1 MRVLE
6 EGKILIMFAAK
17 LSLRNF
23 SCVRRQHLQVGASS
37 SLAAGNLMIRNVTVL
52 SESLSVGCNRWM
64 SSTPMMESE
73 AEEESHFALILGK
86 PGGGKGTISGK
97 ILKDFPQF
105 HHVSTGD
112 LLRSHVR
119 NETKLGLQAAQY
131 MKEGK
136 LVPDELMIGLVVEES
151 TPILEKGESLLLDGF
166 PRTVGQAEALEKS
179 VHVDMV
185 VNLDIPNETIIERLT
200 DRWIHEP
207 SGRIYSYSYKPPKVE
222 GIDDE
227 TGEPLVQRHDDKPE
241 TVRARLEL
249 YDESTSPLVQY
260 YESNGVLKSFR
271 GTQSD
276 VIYPEVKK
284 WLQSCF
290 DQ

>member
-1 MRVLE
+1 
-6 EGKILIMFAAK
+6 MFAAK
-17 LSLRNF
+17 QSLRTF
-23 SCVRRQHLQVGASS
+23 SFIRRQQSAP
-37 SLAAGNLMIRNVTVL
+37 GNLFVRHVTIV
-52 SESLSVGCNRWM
+52 SESLPIGSKRSM
-64 SSTPMMESE
+64 SSTSMMEAE
-73 AEEESHFALILGK
+73 AEEESRFALILGK

-119 NETKLGLQAAQY
+119 NETNLGLEAAQY

-151 TPILEKGESLLLDGF
+151 TPFLDKGESLLLDGF

-207 SGRIYSYSYKPPKVE
+207 SGRIYSYSYKPPKVK
-222 GIDDE
+222 GFDDE

-241 TVRARLEL
+241 TVRARLQL
-249 YDESTSPLVQY
+249 YDDATSPLVQY
-260 YESNGVLKSFR
+260 YESNGVLKSFQ

-276 VIYPEVKK
+276 VIYPEVKE
-284 WLQSCF
+284 WLKSCF
-290 DQ
+290 DE

>member
-1 MRVLE
+1 
-6 EGKILIMFAAK
+6 MFAAK
-17 LSLRNF
+17 QSLRNY
-23 SCVRRQHLQVGASS
+23 SRCAVSS
-37 SLAAGNLMIRNVTVL
+37 SWAAQSHLFSKNSTVV
-52 SESLSVGCNRWM
+52 SKSLSAG
-64 SSTPMMESE
+64 SSRHLFSTSMLE
-73 AEEESHFALILGK
+73 AEAEDESHFALILGK

-97 ILKDFPQF
+97 ILNDFPQF

-119 NETKLGLQAAQY
+119 EETKLGLEAAEY

-151 TPILEKGESLLLDGF
+151 TPYLEKGESLLLDGF
-166 PRTVGQAEALEKS
+166 PRTVGQAEALENS

-185 VNLDIPNETIIERLT
+185 VNLDIPNETIVERLT

-222 GIDDE
+222 GLDDE

-241 TVRARLEL
+241 TVRARLDL
-249 YDESTSPLVQY
+249 YDQSTSPLVQY
-260 YESNGVLKSFR
+260 YEKNGVLKSFK

-284 WLQSCF
+284 WLKSCF
-290 DQ
+290 DDH

>member
-1 MRVLE
+1 
-6 EGKILIMFAAK
+6 MFAAK
-17 LSLRNF
+17 QSVLNYASF
-23 SCVRRQHLQVGASS
+23 RQHIRRGVTSSTTRNLFFRDVGIVSKS
-37 SLAAGNLMIRNVTVL
+37 ISTGNDRP
-52 SESLSVGCNRWM
+52 M
-64 SSTPMMESE
+64 SSAQVME

-97 ILKDFPQF
+97 ILKDFPLF
-105 HHVSTGD
+105 HHISTGD
-112 LLRSHVR
+112 ILRSHVR
-119 NETKLGLQAAQY
+119 EGTGLGLEAAKY

-136 LVPDELMIGLVVEES
+136 LVPDELMIDLVVEES
-151 TPILEKGESLLLDGF
+151 MPYLEKGESLLLDGF

-185 VNLDIPNETIIERLT
+185 VNLEIPNETIVERLT
-200 DRWIHEP
+200 DRWIHES

-222 GIDDE
+222 GIDDK

-241 TVRARLEL
+241 TVQARLEL
-249 YDESTSPLVQY
+249 YDAATSPLVQY
-260 YESNGVLKSFR
+260 YEQNGVLETFR

-276 VIYPEVKK
+276 VIYPEVKN
-284 WLQSCF
+284 WLESCF

>member
-1 MRVLE
+1 
-6 EGKILIMFAAK
+6 MFAAK
-17 LSLRNF
+17 QSLRNYA
-23 SCVRRQHLQVGASS
+23 CRRSAS
-37 SLAAGNLMIRNVTVL
+37 NLLTRNAIV
-52 SESLSVGCNRWM
+52 SKSLSTDNDRPM
-64 SSTPMMESE
+64 SSMMMEAE
-73 AEEESHFALILGK
+73 AEEETHFALILGK

-112 LLRSHVR
+112 LLRSNVR
-119 NETKLGLQAAQY
+119 NGTNLGLEAAQY

-136 LVPDELMIGLVVEES
+136 LVPDKLMIDLVVDES
-151 TPILEKGESLLLDGF
+151 TPYLEKGESLLLDGF
-166 PRTVGQAEALEKS
+166 PRTVGQAQSLENT

-185 VNLDIPNETIIERLT
+185 VNLDVPTEVIVERLT

-207 SGRIYSYSYKPPKVE
+207 SGRIYSYAYKPPKVE

-227 TGEPLVQRHDDKPE
+227 TGEPLVQRPDDRPE
-241 TVRARLEL
+241 TVRARLEQ

-260 YESNGVLKSFR
+260 YEKNGVLKSFQ

-284 WLQSCF
+284 WLKSCF
-290 DQ
+290 EH

>member
-1 MRVLE
+1 
-6 EGKILIMFAAK
+6 MFTAK
-17 LSLRNF
+17 QSLRSF
-23 SCVRRQHLQVGASS
+23 SRIRRQQGVTSS
-37 SLAAGNLMIRNVTVL
+37 TLTAQNLFVRNVAFVSENL
-52 SESLSVGCNRWM
+52 SIGGTRWM
-64 SSTPMMESE
+64 SSTPMMEAE

-119 NETKLGLQAAQY
+119 NETKLGLEAAQY

-151 TPILEKGESLLLDGF
+151 TPFLEKGESLLLDGF
-166 PRTVGQAEALEKS
+166 PRTVGQAKALEES

-185 VNLDIPNETIIERLT
+185 VNLDIPNDTIIERLT

-207 SGRIYSYSYKPPKVE
+207 SGRIYSYSYKPPRVD

-227 TGEPLVQRHDDKPE
+227 TGEPLAQRHDDKPE

-260 YESNGVLKSFR
+260 YERNGVLKSFK

-276 VIYPEVKK
+276 VIYPEVKE
-284 WLQSCF
+284 WLQDCF
-290 DQ
+290 DH

>member
-1 MRVLE
+1 
-6 EGKILIMFAAK
+6 
-17 LSLRNF
+17 
-23 SCVRRQHLQVGASS
+23 
-37 SLAAGNLMIRNVTVL
+37 
-52 SESLSVGCNRWM
+52 M
-64 SSTPMMESE
+64 SSTPMMEAE
-73 AEEESHFALILGK
+73 AEEESRFALILGK

-105 HHVSTGD
+105 HHISTGD

-119 NETKLGLQAAQY
+119 NETKLGLEAAEY

-136 LVPDELMIGLVVEES
+136 LVPDELMIDLVVEES
-151 TPILEKGESLLLDGF
+151 EPFLEKGESLLLDGF
-166 PRTVGQAEALEKS
+166 PRTVGQAEALENS

-185 VNLDIPNETIIERLT
+185 VNLDIPNDTIVERLT

-222 GIDDE
+222 GFDDE

-241 TVRARLEL
+241 TVRARLQL

-260 YESNGVLKSFR
+260 YDKHGVLKSFQ

-284 WLQSCF
+284 WLNSCF
-290 DQ
+290 DE